1 MSAVPTHSDDTKS
14 PTALSQQQKDA
25 LIGELLG
32 DVLTLHKSVRDLS
45 SIVSDTDQRLATRV
59 VELRAISGEL
69 SHAREAAFAQIALQA
84 RTQAQEAFKESMG
97 ALFSKLEN
105 TFQDV
110 PRTVALMSQRRF
122 LELLVVAVATGAITL
137 AGTLAGVWLM
147 VH

>member
-1 MSAVPTHSDDTKS
+1 MSAFPSGSDDTKS

-32 DVLTLHKSVRDLS
+32 DVLTLHKSVKDLS

-59 VELRAISGEL
+59 VELRAISSEL

-97 ALFSKLEN
+97 ALLGKLEN
-105 TFQDV
+105 TLQDV
-110 PRTVALMSQRRF
+110 PRTAAEMSQRRF

-137 AGTLAGVWLM
+137 AGTLAGVWM
-147 VH
+147 MFR